1 MENNEKIIFVPK
13 SKENE
18 KVEQLK
24 KVVCLYEINK
34 IIIFIITF

>member
-18 KVEQLK
+18 KVEQLQM
-24 KVVCLYEINK
+24 VYLSRQWIALM
-34 IIIFIITF
+34 FL